1 MDILI
6 IHDPCPE
13 NPAKDEI
20 DTQLQVLQVSEALQ
34 SLGHC
39 TGSLDFSLDLLQMK
53 SRINRSK
60 PDYIFNLVE
69 TLEGSRLIHFAPAL
83 FETMGIPFSGGGSQ
97 GMMMSSDKLL
107 AKKIMR
113 YAGVPTPAW
122 VESGALSECPA
133 LIGVPVIIKPADE
146 EASVGI
152 CDASVGVF
160 HSQKALGEALR
171 SPIKNRLFAER
182 FIQGREFNIS
192 VLPINGIPRVL
203 PVAEMLFVDY
213 PLDKPKIVG
222 YEAKWHEDS
231 FAYSHT
237 QRTFT
242 FPPADES
249 LLQQLK
255 EISLACWKL
264 FGAKGY
270 ARIDFR
276 VDESGQ
282 PYVLELNLNPC
293 VTKDSGFTAAAHAAG
308 FDYMQMISLL
318 VTGDGDGYV
327 GV

>member
-6 IHDPCPE
+6 IHDPCPK
-13 NPAKDEI
+13 NPSKDEI
-20 DTQLQVLQVSEALQ
+20 DTQLQALQISEALQ
-34 SLGHC
+34 SLGHR
-39 TGSLDFSLDLLQMK
+39 TESLDFSLDLLQMK
-53 SRINRSK
+53 SHINRSK

-69 TLEGSRLIHFAPAL
+69 TLEGSRLIHLAPAL
-83 FETMGIPFSGGGSQ
+83 FETMGIPFSGGSSQ

-113 YAGVPTPAW
+113 YAGIPTPAW
-122 VESGALSECPA
+122 ARNCATGDCWEL
-133 LIGVPVIIKPADE
+133 LGVPVIIKPADE

-152 CDASVGVF
+152 CDASVGVYQ
-160 HSQKALGEALR
+160 SQKALEEALQ
-171 SPIKNRLFAER
+171 SPTKNRLFAEQ

-192 VLPINGIPRVL
+192 VLPIDGVPRVL

-213 PLDKPKIVG
+213 PVGKPKIVG
-222 YEAKWHEDS
+222 YEAKWDEDS

-237 QRTFT
+237 QRTIT
-242 FPPADES
+242 FPPADE
-249 LLQQLK
+249 LLLEHLK
-255 EISLACWKL
+255 AISLACWEL

-293 VTKDSGFTAAAHAAG
+293 VTKDSGFTAAAHEAG
-308 FDYMQMISLL
+308 IDYMQMISLL
-318 VTGDGDGYV
+318 VTGG
-327 GV
+327 